1 MSTMRKTVLIL
12 SVFILSFL
20 LLTGFKGGD
29 GFDIE
34 ISNSYAV
41 ATDSDEVDTVAARLN
56 TDEETVASYFREN
69 ALTLIAVSEDGET
82 QIRISRFSDN
92 FSSDVYDTENLT
104 DKQVSEMIS
113 LYSSSYDTATVI
125 ESDGRKFAKTV
136 GLLKENGQVKYTVTQ
151 YVTVGGGRTYIITC
165 YNSGNSTSKEVED
178 IFSTFKVENMT
189 NSLNSY
195 STRKKWIIPLIIVM
209 CGAVG
214 LSVFG
219 LCKRLFEK

>member
-1 MSTMRKTVLIL
+1 MKKTFCILAVFVLAFFTL
-12 SVFILSFL
+12 A
-20 LLTGFKGGD
+20 GFKGGN
-29 GFDIE
+29 GFNIE

-41 ATDSDEVDTVAARLN
+41 ATEAGEVDTVAARLN

-69 ALTLIAVSEDGET
+69 ALSLIAVSDDGET

-104 DKQVSEMIS
+104 DKQISEMIS
-113 LYSSSYDTATVI
+113 LYSSSYDTAVVI
-125 ESDGRKFAKTV
+125 ENGGRKFAKTV
-136 GLLKENGQVKYTVTQ
+136 GLIKEKTGQVKYTVTQ

-165 YNSGNSTSKEVED
+165 YNPGKGTSEEIEG
-178 IFSTFKVENMT
+178 IFSTFTLKDMT
-189 NSLNSY
+189 ARLNGY
-195 STRKKWIIPLIIVM
+195 NTRKKWIIPLIIIT
-209 CGAVG
+209 CAAVG